1 MAIYY
6 NGHLQATKGGG
17 SSGGGG
23 ISYSTTEQDTGLKW
37 IDGKPIYQK
46 TFSETTCPDNSAV
59 TVASLSSLNIE
70 NVVDAKGFAKSNSQS
85 GYFRTLPF
93 CGGGTNDIRIDVNNF
108 DLRIV
113 TFGDWRGYKATI
125 TVFYTKTT
133 DTV

>member
-6 NGHLQATKGGG
+6 NGHQHATKGGG

-46 TFSETTCPDNSAV
+46 TYHITESAETEEKEYDISNDNV
-59 TVASLSSLNIE
+59 DTMIE
-70 NVVDAKGFAKSNSQS
+70 CNALVRAG
-85 GYFRTLPF
+85 T
-93 CGGGTNDIRIDVNNF
+93 GGGNNVYTAPRIINGTYFISVSASDTSIVITAISYKF
-108 DLRIV
+108 TEAYVTLR
-113 TFGDWRGYKATI
+113 
-125 TVFYTKTT
+125 YTKTT

>member
-6 NGHLQATKGGG
+6 NGHQHATKGGG

-46 TFSETTCPDNSAV
+46 TYHIMESTEEEEKDYNISNDNVDTMIECNALVRAGTWGGNNVFTAPRIGDGTYFISASATNTTV
-59 TVASLSSLNIE
+59 TIT
-70 NVVDAKGFAKSNSQS
+70 AKS
-85 GYFRTLPF
+85 YKFTEAYVTL
-93 CGGGTNDIRIDVNNF
+93 
-108 DLRIV
+108 
-113 TFGDWRGYKATI
+113 K
-125 TVFYTKTT
+125 YTKTT